1 MSEKITDCKYC
12 GITDSLTKLPS
23 SFSLE
28 REKIDQKKVGDEVK
42 SAIESFK
49 NDLQEE
55 KNKLKNSEWTPDD

>member
-1 MSEKITDCKYC
+1 
-12 GITDSLTKLPS
+12 
-23 SFSLE
+23 SLE